1 MPKYQFRDGTPYEG
15 PTIKTPDGR
24 ILSGATY
31 TKDSRRLVE
40 VQDGGERSR
49 ELHKTE
55 DEKKPVPKNK
65 VGKQGRSKRSV
76 VRKKSSNV
84 SKAVQS

>member
-31 TKDSRRLVE
+31 TKDSKRLVE

-55 DEKKPVPKNK
+55 DAKKPVPKNK
-65 VGKQGRSKRSV
+65 SRKQGGSKRSV
-76 VRKKSSNV
+76 VSKKSAKTS
-84 SKAVQS
+84 SAL

>member
-31 TKDSRRLVE
+31 TKDSKRLVE

-55 DEKKPVPKNK
+55 DAKKPVPKNK
-65 VGKQGRSKRSV
+65 SRKQGGSKRSV
-76 VRKKSSNV
+76 VSKKSTNV
-84 SKAVQS
+84 GKAVQS